1 VLVELRDAA
10 TASQAGSSS
19 RVGRQ
24 AAWIM
29 SDGTIRATDG
39 TSLLKFYH
47 TPVSQMFPVVYHRN
61 HLAVMSAISIT
72 LSGGIYP
79 YDFSSGAGQVFGN
92 TAGTVEMVPGIWG
105 MIAGDGNSDGTV
117 DNIDRN
123 TWNSEAGNH
132 GYLQSDFNLNGQT
145 DNPDK
150 NDFWLFN
157 LGRSSQIP
165 E

>member
-1 VLVELRDAA
+1 VA
-10 TASQAGSSS
+10 
-19 RVGRQ
+19 RQ

-61 HLAVMSAISIT
+61 HLAVMSANSII

-92 TAGTVEMVPGIWG
+92 TAGTLEMVPGIWG
-105 MIAGDGNSDGTV
+105 MIAGDGNTDGTV
-117 DNIDRN
+117 DNTDRN
-123 TWNSEAGNH
+123 IWNSEAGNN

-150 NDFWLFN
+150 NDFWHIN

-165 E
+165 D